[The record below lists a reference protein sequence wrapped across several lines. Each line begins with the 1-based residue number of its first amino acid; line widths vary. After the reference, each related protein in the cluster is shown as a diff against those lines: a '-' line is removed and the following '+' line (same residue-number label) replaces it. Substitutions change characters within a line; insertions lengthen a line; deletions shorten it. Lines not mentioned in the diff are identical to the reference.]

1 MAMHGG
7 ISTSHP
13 DAGNAL
19 GQAITALRRGE
30 PVLICDNE
38 ISVLAVAAEL
48 ATEENLRRLREISAG
63 PMSVVLT
70 RRRAVALGMSCA
82 LSISVS
88 SQLPAAVIRN
98 LADPAASLGAEPAG
112 LSPEPVVAEGGVLAA
127 AALAKLAS
135 CLPAALVLRVGAA
148 DAPLL
153 AQCRDLASIEAAA
166 VFKYDAAAGGLER
179 VAEARVPLADAE
191 NARMIAFR
199 PRDGGAEHLAI
210 LIGAPDPAAPV
221 LVRLHS
227 ECFTGD
233 LLASLRSDRH
243 DQLRGAI
250 AAIARA
256 GGGVLLYLAQ
266 EGRGTGLL
274 NKRQAYQ
281 LPDAGFDTL
290 DANEQLGFDADERV
304 YLPAAEMLRQLGFGM
319 VRLLTNNPDKVV
331 AMGRYG
337 IRVVERVSHV
347 FPSSGDNEHYLCT
360 KGTRSGHFI

>member
-1 MAMHGG
+1 MLKSRTTPTAMHGG

-19 GQAITALRRGE
+19 GQAITALRGGE

-70 RRRAVALGMSCA
+70 RHRAAAVGMSYA

-112 LSPEPVVAEGGVLAA
+112 LGPESVVAEGGVLAA

-153 AQCRDLASIEAAA
+153 ARCRDLASIEAAA
-166 VFKYDAAAGGLER
+166 MFKYDAAAGGLER

-199 PRDGGAEHLAI
+199 PRDGGGEHLAI
-210 LIGAPDPAAPV
+210 LIGAPDPTVPV

-233 LLASLRSDRH
+233 LLASLRSDRR

-256 GGGVLLYLAQ
+256 AGCCSTSPRRDAALVSSTS
-266 EGRGTGLL
+266 GRPTSC
-274 NKRQAYQ
+274 RT
-281 LPDAGFDTL
+281 P
-290 DANEQLGFDADERV
+290 
-304 YLPAAEMLRQLGFGM
+304 
-319 VRLLTNNPDKVV
+319 
-331 AMGRYG
+331 
-337 IRVVERVSHV
+337 VS
-347 FPSSGDNEHYLCT
+347 
-360 KGTRSGHFI
+360 TRSTPTSSWALTRTSASTSRRRKCCASSVSAWSAC

>member
-1 MAMHGG
+1 
-7 ISTSHP
+7 
-13 DAGNAL
+13 
-19 GQAITALRRGE
+19 
-30 PVLICDNE
+30 
-38 ISVLAVAAEL
+38 
-48 ATEENLRRLREISAG
+48 
-63 PMSVVLT
+63 MSVVLT
-70 RRRAVALGMSCA
+70 RHRAVAQGLPCA

-88 SQLPAAVIRN
+88 SQLPATVIQN
-98 LADPAASLGAEPAG
+98 LADPVASLGAEPARLG
-112 LSPEPVVAEGGVLAA
+112 PEPVVAEGGVLAA

-199 PRDGGAEHLAI
+199 PRDGGGEHLAI

-227 ECFTGD
+227 ECFTHD
-233 LLASLRSDRH
+233 LLASLRSDRR

-256 GGGVLLYLAQ
+256 GGGCCSTSPRMDAALVSSTS
-266 EGRGTGLL
+266 GRPTSC
-274 NKRQAYQ
+274 RT
-281 LPDAGFDTL
+281 P
-290 DANEQLGFDADERV
+290 
-304 YLPAAEMLRQLGFGM
+304 
-319 VRLLTNNPDKVV
+319 
-331 AMGRYG
+331 
-337 IRVVERVSHV
+337 VS
-347 FPSSGDNEHYLCT
+347 
-360 KGTRSGHFI
+360 TRSTPTSSWALTWTSASTSRRRKCCASSVSAWSAC